1 MLIRISILFS
11 TPTSRLGINTM
22 QDAQDFVNQI
32 QGTGTAYL
40 CIRVDK
46 NSTKKICKYWNKE
59 ELRPVLGNILEQDN
73 ELKNF
78 FRQFIK
84 DSFNKGFNKS
94 QSQNMFNYSDKIK

>member
-1 MLIRISILFS
+1 
-11 TPTSRLGINTM
+11 M

>member
-1 MLIRISILFS
+1 
-11 TPTSRLGINTM
+11 M
-22 QDAQDFVNQI
+22 QNAQDIENQI
-32 QGTGTAYL
+32 QNTGTAYF

-46 NSTKKICKYWNKE
+46 NTTEKICKYWNKE
-59 ELRPVLGNILEQDN
+59 ELRPVLGNILERDN

-84 DSFNKGFNKS
+84 DSFNKAFNKS